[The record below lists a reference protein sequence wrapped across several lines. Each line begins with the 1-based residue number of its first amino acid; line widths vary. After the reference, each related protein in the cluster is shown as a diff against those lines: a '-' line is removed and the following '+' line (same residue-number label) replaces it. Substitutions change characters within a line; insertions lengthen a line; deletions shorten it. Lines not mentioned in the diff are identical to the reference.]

1 MKYLLVTTAIV
12 FPAIAVADTSSLQT
26 SSHGLLENQW
36 VKAGVNKDSGTFGS
50 GGSTSP
56 GLLFDPEGSGTF
68 NPSYDYLTPGTPFD
82 GQALKVDGTNKTNN
96 NSGAKTIIDS
106 DGLTDGTDS
115 VTWSG
120 DVDVDGGT
128 WNVEN
133 KFILE
138 DDKPYVDVE
147 TKITAG
153 SDADTVAYGKFID
166 PDSQGMPGDS
176 SSTDNVLGYSGVP
189 DTNIAFSEAT
199 VSKYALGVYS
209 TDTNTTA
216 GINSW
221 SSDAAA
227 YNGTS
232 YTDDEGNAINYGN
245 SDDTLGISWSWT
257 GVSTGDILTAK
268 YAYIFGP
275 SAFDALDDAV
285 DGGAGG
291 GTPGELPSG
300 WSLDD
305 VGSATDA
312 AESGGEPAA
321 PTVVSTATE
330 TITSTAEATSTTL
343 PVLTGAITTHDSSTD
358 DGTQTIARETTTT
371 VTTPVDVTTTSFVR
385 TTDTMSDGS
394 EVVTDGTSTST
405 TVVRNDA
412 VVTVTDPGSFTGRMD
427 AADQMTN
434 LRTHRNVGIAD
445 GVEIGRINHTMKN
458 GYEATST
465 VVGVGGMLPTDN
477 EMYIVGGINR
487 ITTDV
492 KGAADGKITTNSI
505 SAGAGKALDEQD
517 ITISGRI
524 SMAATEME
532 YTRSVGDFNNAGKT
546 SSKDFSGSIQ
556 LEKSTGNARPFVGI
570 TTGKVTRD
578 EFAETGDV
586 QSALSFIEDI
596 ETYRYATVGLNI
608 DEGPL
613 QLSISKNIGDNEALN
628 TSIGITQKIND
639 TATFVADF
647 NKTVDGD
654 NSSNYFT
661 AGVKITF

>member
-1 MKYLLVTTAIV
+1 MKHLLLTTALVI
-12 FPAIAVADTSSLQT
+12 PSWALADTSSLQT

-36 VKAGVNKDSGTFGS
+36 VKAGINKDSGTFGS

-68 NPSYDYLTPGTPFD
+68 NSSYDYLTPGSPFD
-82 GQALKVDGTNKTNN
+82 GQALKVDGTNKANN
-96 NSGAKTIIDS
+96 NTGSKTIVDS

-115 VTWSG
+115 MTWSG

-133 KFILE
+133 TFTLE
-138 DDKPYVDVE
+138 DNKPYIDVE

-216 GINSW
+216 GVNRW
-221 SSDAAA
+221 SQEADG

-312 AESGGEPAA
+312 AESGGA
-321 PTVVSTATE
+321 PTVVSTTTE
-330 TITSTAEATSTTL
+330 TITSTSEAISTTL
-343 PVLTGAITTHDSSTD
+343 PVLTGAITTHDSSTA
-358 DGTQTIARETTTT
+358 DGVQTIDRETTTT
-371 VTTPVDVTTTSFVR
+371 VTTPMDVTTTSFVR

-394 EVVTDGTSTST
+394 EVVTDGTPTST

-427 AADQMTN
+427 QASQLIGLN
-434 LRTHRNVGIAD
+434 THRNLDIPD
-445 GVEIGRINHTMKN
+445 GVSAGRINHSVGDN
-458 GYEATST
+458 YEATST
-465 VVGVGGMLPTDN
+465 VIGLGHTLVTDDALRLSL
-477 EMYIVGGINR
+477 GINR
-487 ITTDV
+487 IDT
-492 KGAADGKITTNSI
+492 KISEGGDGEITTNAVTAELGKAIEDKDITVVGRVNVAKSDIEYSRTIGTFSAAGETSASDI
-505 SAGAGKALDEQD
+505 SAGL
-517 ITISGRI
+517 T
-524 SMAATEME
+524 
-532 YTRSVGDFNNAGKT
+532 V
-546 SSKDFSGSIQ
+546 
-556 LEKSTGNARPFVGI
+556 EKSTGSVRPFGGLTI
-570 TTGKVTRD
+570 GKSSTD
-578 EFAETGDV
+578 GWTETGDV
-586 QSALSFIEDI
+586 QAILTHDEADS
-596 ETYRYATVGLNI
+596 TYRYGTVGFNI
-608 DEGPL
+608 DEGPVTATF
-613 QLSISKNIGDNEALN
+613 SKNIGDNDATN
-628 TSIGITQKIND
+628 IRIGFEQEIND
-639 TATFVADF
+639 FAIAGVDF
-647 NKTVDGD
+647 NRTIDGD
-654 NSSNYFT
+654 NSSNYLS
-661 AGVKITF
+661 AGIKIRF

>member
-1 MKYLLVTTAIV
+1 MKHLLLTTALVI
-12 FPAIAVADTSSLQT
+12 PSWAIADTSSLQT

-36 VKAGVNKDSGTFGS
+36 VKAGINKDSGTFGS

-68 NPSYDYLTPGTPFD
+68 NSSYDYLTPGSPFD
-82 GQALKVDGTNKTNN
+82 GQALKVDGTNKANN
-96 NSGAKTIIDS
+96 NTGSKTIVDS

-115 VTWSG
+115 MTWSG

-133 KFILE
+133 TFTLE
-138 DDKPYVDVE
+138 DNKPYIDVE

-216 GINSW
+216 GVNGW
-221 SSDAAA
+221 SSEADG

-232 YTDDEGNAINYGN
+232 YTDAEGNAVNYGN
-245 SDDTLGISWSWT
+245 SDDTIGISWSWT

-291 GTPGELPSG
+291 GTPGELPTG

-312 AESGGEPAA
+312 AESGGA

-330 TITSTAEATSTTL
+330 TITSTSEAISTTL
-343 PVLTGAITTHDSSTD
+343 PVLTGAITTHDSSTA
-358 DGTQTIARETTTT
+358 DGVQTIDRETTTT
-371 VTTPVDVTTTSFVR
+371 VTTPMDVTTTSFVR

-394 EVVTDGTSTST
+394 EVVTDGTPTST

-412 VVTVTDPGSFTGRMD
+412 VVTVTDPGSFVGRMD
-427 AADQMTN
+427 QASQLIGLN
-434 LRTHRNVGIAD
+434 THRNLNIAD
-445 GVEIGRINHTMKN
+445 GVSVGRINHSMGDN
-458 GYEATST
+458 YEATST
-465 VVGVGGMLPTDN
+465 VVGLGHTLVTDDALRLSL
-477 EMYIVGGINR
+477 GINR
-487 ITTDV
+487 IDTEMSE
-492 KGAADGKITTNSI
+492 GGDGEITTNAVSAELGKAI
-505 SAGAGKALDEQD
+505 EDKDITVVGRVNMAKSDIEYSRTIGTFSAAGETSASDVSAGL
-517 ITISGRI
+517 TI
-524 SMAATEME
+524 
-532 YTRSVGDFNNAGKT
+532 
-546 SSKDFSGSIQ
+546 
-556 LEKSTGNARPFVGI
+556 EKSTGSVRPFGGLTI
-570 TTGKVTRD
+570 GKSSTD
-578 EFAETGDV
+578 GWTETGDV
-586 QSALSFIEDI
+586 QAVLTHDEADA
-596 ETYRYATVGLNI
+596 TYRYGTIGFNI
-608 DEGPL
+608 DEGP
-613 QLSISKNIGDNEALN
+613 ITATFSKNIGDNDATN
-628 TSIGITQKIND
+628 IRIGFEQEINEY
-639 TATFVADF
+639 AIVG
-647 NKTVDGD
+647 VDYNRTLDED
-654 NSSNYFT
+654 NSSNYFS
-661 AGVKITF
+661 AGIKIRF

>member
-1 MKYLLVTTAIV
+1 MKHLLLTTALVI
-12 FPAIAVADTSSLQT
+12 PSWALADTSSLQT

-36 VKAGVNKDSGTFGS
+36 VKAGINKDSGTFGS

-68 NPSYDYLTPGTPFD
+68 NSSYDYLTPGSPFD
-82 GQALKVDGTNKTNN
+82 GQALKVDGTNKANN
-96 NSGAKTIIDS
+96 NTGSKTIVDS

-115 VTWSG
+115 MTWSG

-133 KFILE
+133 TFTLE
-138 DDKPYVDVE
+138 DNKPYVDVE

-216 GINSW
+216 GVNGW
-221 SSDAAA
+221 SQEADG
-227 YNGTS
+227 YNGTN
-232 YTDDEGNAINYGN
+232 YTDDDGNPINYGN

-291 GTPGELPSG
+291 GTPGELPTG

-312 AESGGEPAA
+312 AESGGA
-321 PTVVSTATE
+321 PTVVSTTTE
-330 TITSTAEATSTTL
+330 TITSTSEAISTTL
-343 PVLTGAITTHDSSTD
+343 PVLTGAITTHDSSTA
-358 DGTQTIARETTTT
+358 DGVQTIDRETTTT
-371 VTTPVDVTTTSFVR
+371 VTTPMDVTTTSFVR

-394 EVVTDGTSTST
+394 EVVTDGTPTST

-427 AADQMTN
+427 QASQLIGLN
-434 LRTHRNVGIAD
+434 THRNLDIAD
-445 GVEIGRINHTMKN
+445 GVSAGRINHSVGDN
-458 GYEATST
+458 YEATST
-465 VVGVGGMLPTDN
+465 VIGLGHTLVTDDALRLSL
-477 EMYIVGGINR
+477 GINR
-487 ITTDV
+487 IDT
-492 KGAADGKITTNSI
+492 KISEGGDGEITTNAVTAELGKAIEDKDITVVGRVNMAKSDIEYSRTIGTFSAAGETSASDI
-505 SAGAGKALDEQD
+505 SAGL
-517 ITISGRI
+517 T
-524 SMAATEME
+524 
-532 YTRSVGDFNNAGKT
+532 V
-546 SSKDFSGSIQ
+546 
-556 LEKSTGNARPFVGI
+556 EKSTGSVRPFGGLTI
-570 TTGKVTRD
+570 GKSSTD
-578 EFAETGDV
+578 GWTETGDV
-586 QSALSFIEDI
+586 QAILTHDEADS
-596 ETYRYATVGLNI
+596 TYRYGTIGFNI

-613 QLSISKNIGDNEALN
+613 TATFSKNIGDNDATN
-628 TSIGITQKIND
+628 IRIGFEQEIND
-639 TATFVADF
+639 FAIAGVDF
-647 NKTVDGD
+647 NRTIDGD
-654 NSSNYFT
+654 NSSNYLS
-661 AGVKITF
+661 AGIKIRF

>member
-1 MKYLLVTTAIV
+1 MKHLLLTTALVI
-12 FPAIAVADTSSLQT
+12 PSWALADTSSLQT

-36 VKAGVNKDSGTFGS
+36 VKAGINKDSGTFGS

-68 NPSYDYLTPGTPFD
+68 NSSYDYLTPGSPFD
-82 GQALKVDGTNKTNN
+82 GQALKVDGTNKANN
-96 NSGAKTIIDS
+96 NTGSKTIVDS

-115 VTWSG
+115 MTWSG

-133 KFILE
+133 TFTLE
-138 DDKPYVDVE
+138 DNKPYIDVE

-216 GINSW
+216 GVNGW
-221 SSDAAA
+221 SQEADG

-232 YTDDEGNAINYGN
+232 YTDDDGNPINYGN

-291 GTPGELPSG
+291 GTPGELPTG

-312 AESGGEPAA
+312 AESGGA
-321 PTVVSTATE
+321 PTVVSTTTE
-330 TITSTAEATSTTL
+330 TITSTSEAISTTL
-343 PVLTGAITTHDSSTD
+343 PVLTGAITTHDSSTA
-358 DGTQTIARETTTT
+358 DGVQTIDRETTTT
-371 VTTPVDVTTTSFVR
+371 VTTPMDVTTTSFVR

-394 EVVTDGTSTST
+394 EVVTDGTPTST

-427 AADQMTN
+427 QASQLIGLN
-434 LRTHRNVGIAD
+434 THRNLDIAD
-445 GVEIGRINHTMKN
+445 GVSVGRINHSVGDN
-458 GYEATST
+458 YEATST
-465 VVGVGGMLPTDN
+465 VIGLGHTLVTDDALRLSL
-477 EMYIVGGINR
+477 GINR
-487 ITTDV
+487 IDT
-492 KGAADGKITTNSI
+492 KISEGGDGEITTNAVTAELGKAIEDKDITVVGRVNVAKSDIEYSRTIGTFSAAGETSASDI
-505 SAGAGKALDEQD
+505 SAGL
-517 ITISGRI
+517 T
-524 SMAATEME
+524 
-532 YTRSVGDFNNAGKT
+532 V
-546 SSKDFSGSIQ
+546 
-556 LEKSTGNARPFVGI
+556 EKSTGSVRPFGGLTI
-570 TTGKVTRD
+570 GKSSTD
-578 EFAETGDV
+578 GWTETGDV
-586 QSALSFIEDI
+586 QAILTHDEADS
-596 ETYRYATVGLNI
+596 TYRYGTIGFNI
-608 DEGPL
+608 DEGPVTATF
-613 QLSISKNIGDNEALN
+613 SKNIGDNDATN
-628 TSIGITQKIND
+628 IRIGFEQEIND
-639 TATFVADF
+639 FAIAGVDF
-647 NKTVDGD
+647 NRTIDGD
-654 NSSNYFT
+654 NSSNYLS
-661 AGVKITF
+661 AGIKIRF

>member
-1 MKYLLVTTAIV
+1 MKHLLLTTALVI
-12 FPAIAVADTSSLQT
+12 PSWALADTSSLQT

-36 VKAGVNKDSGTFGS
+36 VKAGINKDSGTFGS

-68 NPSYDYLTPGTPFD
+68 NSSYDYLTPGSPFD
-82 GQALKVDGTNKTNN
+82 GQALKVDGTNKANN
-96 NSGAKTIIDS
+96 NTGSKTIVDS

-115 VTWSG
+115 MTWSG
-120 DVDVDGGT
+120 DVDVDSGT

-133 KFILE
+133 TFTLE
-138 DDKPYVDVE
+138 DNKPYIDVE

-216 GINSW
+216 GVNGW
-221 SSDAAA
+221 SQEADG

-232 YTDDEGNAINYGN
+232 YTDDDGNPINYGN

-291 GTPGELPSG
+291 GTPGELPTG

-312 AESGGEPAA
+312 AESGGA
-321 PTVVSTATE
+321 PTVVSTTTE
-330 TITSTAEATSTTL
+330 TITSTSEAISTTL
-343 PVLTGAITTHDSSTD
+343 PVLTGAITTHDSSTA
-358 DGTQTIARETTTT
+358 DGVQTIDRETTTT
-371 VTTPVDVTTTSFVR
+371 VTTPMDVTTTSFVR

-394 EVVTDGTSTST
+394 EVVTDGTPTST

-427 AADQMTN
+427 QASQLIGLN
-434 LRTHRNVGIAD
+434 THRNLDIAD
-445 GVEIGRINHTMKN
+445 GVSVGRINHSVGDN
-458 GYEATST
+458 YEATST
-465 VVGVGGMLPTDN
+465 VIGLGHTLVTDDALRLSL
-477 EMYIVGGINR
+477 GINR
-487 ITTDV
+487 IDT
-492 KGAADGKITTNSI
+492 KISEGGDGEITTNAVTAELGKAIEDKDITVVGRVNVAKSDIEYSRTIGTFSAAGETSASDI
-505 SAGAGKALDEQD
+505 SAGL
-517 ITISGRI
+517 T
-524 SMAATEME
+524 
-532 YTRSVGDFNNAGKT
+532 V
-546 SSKDFSGSIQ
+546 
-556 LEKSTGNARPFVGI
+556 EKSTGSVRPFGGLTI
-570 TTGKVTRD
+570 GKSSTD
-578 EFAETGDV
+578 GWTETGDV
-586 QSALSFIEDI
+586 QAILTHDEADS
-596 ETYRYATVGLNI
+596 TYRYGTIGFNI
-608 DEGPL
+608 DEGPVTATF
-613 QLSISKNIGDNEALN
+613 SKNIGDNDATN
-628 TSIGITQKIND
+628 IRIGFEQEIND
-639 TATFVADF
+639 FAIAGVDF
-647 NKTVDGD
+647 NRTIDGD
-654 NSSNYFT
+654 NSSNYLS
-661 AGVKITF
+661 AGIKIRF

>member
-1 MKYLLVTTAIV
+1 MKHLLLTTALVI
-12 FPAIAVADTSSLQT
+12 PSWTLADTSSLQT

-36 VKAGVNKDSGTFGS
+36 VKAGINKDSGTFGS

-68 NPSYDYLTPGTPFD
+68 NSSYDYLTPGSPFD
-82 GQALKVDGTNKTNN
+82 GQALKVDGTNKANN
-96 NSGAKTIIDS
+96 NTGSKTIVDS

-115 VTWSG
+115 MTWSG

-133 KFILE
+133 TFTLE

-216 GINSW
+216 GVNGW
-221 SSDAAA
+221 SQEADG
-227 YNGTS
+227 YDGTN
-232 YTDDEGNAINYGN
+232 YTDDDGNAINYGN

-291 GTPGELPSG
+291 GTPGELPTG

-312 AESGGEPAA
+312 AESGGA
-321 PTVVSTATE
+321 PTVVSTTTE
-330 TITSTAEATSTTL
+330 TITSTSEAISTTL
-343 PVLTGAITTHDSSTD
+343 PVLTGAITTHDSSTA
-358 DGTQTIARETTTT
+358 DGVQTIDRETTTT
-371 VTTPVDVTTTSFVR
+371 VTTPMDVTTTSFVR

-394 EVVTDGTSTST
+394 EVVTDGTPTST

-427 AADQMTN
+427 QASQLIGLN
-434 LRTHRNVGIAD
+434 THRNLNIAD
-445 GVEIGRINHTMKN
+445 GVSVGRINHSMGDN
-458 GYEATST
+458 YEATST
-465 VVGVGGMLPTDN
+465 VVGLGHTLVTDDALRLSL
-477 EMYIVGGINR
+477 GINR
-487 ITTDV
+487 IDTEMSEGGDS
-492 KGAADGKITTNSI
+492 KITTNAVTAELGKAIEDKDITVVGRVNMAKSDI
-505 SAGAGKALDEQD
+505 EYSRTIGTFSAAGETSASDVSAGL
-517 ITISGRI
+517 TI
-524 SMAATEME
+524 
-532 YTRSVGDFNNAGKT
+532 
-546 SSKDFSGSIQ
+546 
-556 LEKSTGNARPFVGI
+556 EKSTGSVRPFGGLTI
-570 TTGKVTRD
+570 GKSSTD
-578 EFAETGDV
+578 GWTETGDV
-586 QSALSFIEDI
+586 QAVLTHDEADT
-596 ETYRYATVGLNI
+596 TYRYGTIGFNI
-608 DEGPL
+608 NEGPVTATF
-613 QLSISKNIGDNEALN
+613 SKNIGDNDAAN
-628 TSIGITQKIND
+628 IRIGFEQEIND
-639 TATFVADF
+639 FATAGVDF
-647 NKTVDGD
+647 NRTIDGD
-654 NSSNYFT
+654 NSSNYLS
-661 AGVKITF
+661 AGIKIRF

>member
-1 MKYLLVTTAIV
+1 MKHLLLTTALVIPSWA
-12 FPAIAVADTSSLQT
+12 FADTSSLQT

-36 VKAGVNKDSGTFGS
+36 VKAGINKDSGTFGS
-50 GGSTSP
+50 GGRTSP
-56 GLLFDPEGSGTF
+56 GLLFDPTGSGTF
-68 NPSYDYLTPGTPFD
+68 DPRYDYLTPGSPFD
-82 GQALKVDGTNKTNN
+82 GQSLKVDGANKTNN
-96 NSGAKTIIDS
+96 NTGGATIVDS

-115 VTWSG
+115 LTWSG

-138 DDKPYVDVE
+138 DDKPYIDVE

-216 GINSW
+216 GVNRW
-221 SSDAAA
+221 STDADS
-227 YNGTS
+227 YDGTS
-232 YTDDEGNAINYGN
+232 YTDDDGNPVNYGN
-245 SDDTLGISWSWT
+245 SDDTIGISWSWT
-257 GVSTGDILTAK
+257 GVSAGDILSAK

-291 GTPGELPSG
+291 GTAGELPSG

-330 TITSTAEATSTTL
+330 TITSTSEAVSTTL
-343 PVLTGAITTHDSSTD
+343 PVLTGAITTHDASTD
-358 DGTQTIARETTTT
+358 DGVQTIDRETTTT
-371 VTTPVDVTTTSFVR
+371 VTTPMNVTTTSFVR

-394 EVVTDGTSTST
+394 EVVTDGESTST

-412 VVTVTDPGSFTGRMD
+412 VVTVTDPGSFVGRMD
-427 AADQMTN
+427 QASQLIGLN
-434 LRTHRNVGIAD
+434 THRNLDIAD
-445 GVEIGRINHTMKN
+445 GVSIGRINHSMGDN
-458 GYEATST
+458 YEATSS
-465 VVGVGGMLPTDN
+465 VVGIGHTFVTEDALRLSL
-477 EMYIVGGINR
+477 GINR
-487 ITTDV
+487 IDTTLSE
-492 KGAADGKITTNSI
+492 GGDGKALTN
-505 SAGAGKALDEQD
+505 AVTVEAGKAIEDKD
-517 ITISGRI
+517 ITVVGRVN
-524 SMAATEME
+524 MAKSDIE
-532 YTRSVGDFNNAGKT
+532 YSRTIGTFSAAGET
-546 SSKDFSGSIQ
+546 AASDVSAGLTI
-556 LEKSTGNARPFVGI
+556 EKSTGAIRPFGGLTI
-570 TTGKVTRD
+570 GKSSIDGWT
-578 EFAETGDV
+578 ETGDIQAV
-586 QSALSFIEDI
+586 ITTAESDTA
-596 ETYRYATVGLNI
+596 YRYGTIGFNI
-608 DEGPL
+608 NEGP
-613 QLSISKNIGDNEALN
+613 ITATFSKNIGDNDAAN
-628 TSIGITQKIND
+628 IRIGFEQEINEY
-639 TATFVADF
+639 AIVG
-647 NKTVDGD
+647 VDYNRTLDED
-654 NSSNYFT
+654 NSSNYFS
-661 AGVKITF
+661 AGIKIRF

>member
-1 MKYLLVTTAIV
+1 
-12 FPAIAVADTSSLQT
+12 
-26 SSHGLLENQW
+26 
-36 VKAGVNKDSGTFGS
+36 
-50 GGSTSP
+50 
-56 GLLFDPEGSGTF
+56 
-68 NPSYDYLTPGTPFD
+68 
-82 GQALKVDGTNKTNN
+82 
-96 NSGAKTIIDS
+96 
-106 DGLTDGTDS
+106 
-115 VTWSG
+115 
-120 DVDVDGGT
+120 
-128 WNVEN
+128 
-133 KFILE
+133 
-138 DDKPYVDVE
+138 
-147 TKITAG
+147 
-153 SDADTVAYGKFID
+153 
-166 PDSQGMPGDS
+166 
-176 SSTDNVLGYSGVP
+176 
-189 DTNIAFSEAT
+189 
-199 VSKYALGVYS
+199 
-209 TDTNTTA
+209 
-216 GINSW
+216 
-221 SSDAAA
+221 
-227 YNGTS
+227 
-232 YTDDEGNAINYGN
+232 
-245 SDDTLGISWSWT
+245 
-257 GVSTGDILTAK
+257 
-268 YAYIFGP
+268 
-275 SAFDALDDAV
+275 
-285 DGGAGG
+285 
-291 GTPGELPSG
+291 
-300 WSLDD
+300 
-305 VGSATDA
+305 
-312 AESGGEPAA
+312 
-321 PTVVSTATE
+321 
-330 TITSTAEATSTTL
+330 
-343 PVLTGAITTHDSSTD
+343 
-358 DGTQTIARETTTT
+358 
-371 VTTPVDVTTTSFVR
+371 
-385 TTDTMSDGS
+385 
-394 EVVTDGTSTST
+394 
-405 TVVRNDA
+405 
-412 VVTVTDPGSFTGRMD
+412 MD

-556 LEKSTGNARPFVGI
+556 LEKSTGTARPFVGI